1 MDAFYAKLH
10 SLYTKAFGEAVDGM
24 AQSIQRPLSHVFS
37 LRGTSLAS
45 PCTGRVC
52 YAFHEQEVAM
62 KSQPITRRG
71 AIALAGLALAGCTP
85 TDDPDAGD
93 RDNQGPTLT
102 PLDGKLTKDWDAA
115 YYVPAFET
123 TDEAREASEQ
133 VAVQVQ
139 AEGMVL
145 LHNRNKTLPIEPKTR
160 ISLVG
165 RSAIDTIFGGTGA
178 AGIDMDSCM
187 SLIDGIED
195 AGLKINTI
203 ATRWIKR
210 TYEDYP
216 RGAVGR
222 LDQPS
227 TVSSYIGEIPWDEYP
242 EDVRESLDDTICVV
256 VLGRT
261 SGEGDDLST
270 NLLYDLHSGESDTF
284 VANAET
290 ENYVQGQHQLELT
303 VEELSLLAGVKER
316 AKRMIVLLN
325 CATTM
330 QLGPLVERGGDYEAD
345 AIVQIGFPG
354 AVGAKAVGQMLTGEV
369 NPSGRTC
376 DTWAVDFRTNPT
388 MYNFGNHT
396 YTDIDS
402 FYTQLGSGAHFV
414 EYEEGI
420 YVGYRW
426 YETADTEGFLDYDKA
441 VVFPFG
447 YGLSYTEFDRVLDDV
462 SVDSGNVI
470 INVTVTNTGSRAGK
484 DVVEAYFTA
493 PWEPGMPEKSSVVLA
508 AFAKTEL
515 LEPNDSQELVL
526 SWPLR
531 QMASWNTTLGAFVLD
546 EGSYEISLRSDS
558 HTVIDSRKTHV
569 PQTVYGIDSSTGQNV
584 VPRFSDMDLYLAR
597 NCTLLSRE
605 NFTETFPTKRKG
617 NRVAADCGLTLAP
630 FDASTRVDLADEMPI
645 LRGDFNL
652 ELIDL
657 RGQSPTSPLWELLL
671 DQLSVED
678 MTTVVANN
686 VYGNPRLR
694 SVGKPET
701 VEPDGPAGFA
711 YMNATTGH
719 AAYPSGYIQSQT
731 WNTDL
736 MRTMGEA
743 VGEEALAAGYCG
755 WCAPA
760 INLHRSPFGGR
771 TFEYLSEDPTL
782 AGKMAC
788 GIVEGAASKGV
799 YCQCKHFCLNEQD
812 TNRCWHL
819 LTWAP
824 EQAVRELY
832 ARPWEIV
839 IKEAR
844 CELPLLDPA
853 TGERKTVL
861 WPAATAVMSSYNFVG
876 ATWAGGRES
885 LVTGLLRDEWGFAGY
900 VVSDWSFYDYMEKNQ
915 AIYAGTDVNFTT
927 EGATGEMA
935 DTQSATAVLSMR
947 RAMQH
952 YLFTV
957 ANSNAMNGLVPTV
970 LVEG

>member
-1 MDAFYAKLH
+1 
-10 SLYTKAFGEAVDGM
+10 
-24 AQSIQRPLSHVFS
+24 
-37 LRGTSLAS
+37 
-45 PCTGRVC
+45 
-52 YAFHEQEVAM
+52 M
-62 KSQPITRRG
+62 KSQHITRRG
-71 AIALAGLALAGCTP
+71 AIALAGLTLAGCTP
-85 TDDPDAGD
+85 SDDPDPDD
-93 RDNQGPTLT
+93 REEQIPTLT
-102 PLDGKLTKDWDAA
+102 KLSVSETADWDAVYYPAA
-115 YYVPAFET
+115 YST
-123 TDEAREASEQ
+123 TDAAREASEQ
-133 VAVQVQ
+133 IAVQVQ

-145 LHNRNKTLPIEPKTR
+145 LHNRRNTLPLDPGTR
-160 ISLVG
+160 ITLVG
-165 RSAIDTIFGGTGA
+165 RSAVDTIFGGTGA

-187 SLIDGIED
+187 SLADGIED
-195 AGLKINTI
+195 AGLRVNYTAYNWINRNY
-203 ATRWIKR
+203 A
-210 TYEDYP
+210 DYP
-216 RGAVGR
+216 RGAVGH

-227 TVSSYIGEIPWDEYP
+227 TVSSYIGEIPWDAYP
-242 EDVRESLDDTICVV
+242 DNVRDSIDDTICVV

-284 VANAET
+284 VPNDET
-290 ENYVQGQHQLELT
+290 ENYVQGQHQLELS

-330 QLGPLVERGGDYEAD
+330 ELGPLVERNGDYEAD

-354 AVGAKAVGQMLTGEV
+354 AVGCKAVGQLLTGEIC
-369 NPSGRTC
+369 PSGRTC
-376 DTWAVDFRTNPT
+376 DTWAADFTTNPT
-388 MYNFGNHT
+388 MYNFGSHK
-396 YTDIDS
+396 YTDIDG
-402 FYTQLGSGAHFV
+402 FYTQLGSGAYFV

-426 YETADTEGFLDYDKA
+426 YETAATEGFLNYDDA

-447 YGLSYTEFDRVLDDV
+447 FGLSYTEFERVLNKV
-462 SVDSGNVI
+462 TMESGTVTM
-470 INVTVTNTGSRAGK
+470 NVTVTNTGNCAGK

-508 AFAKTEL
+508 AFAKTDL
-515 LEPNDSQELVL
+515 LEPNGMQEVVL

-531 QMASWNTTLGAFVLD
+531 QMASWNTELGAFVLD
-546 EGSYEISLRSDS
+546 EGNYDISLRSDS
-558 HTVIDSRKTHV
+558 HTVIDSRSIHV
-569 PQTVYGIDSSTGQNV
+569 ARTVYGIDSATGQNV
-584 VPRFSDMDLYLAR
+584 VPRFTDMDTYLSY
-597 NCTLLSRE
+597 NCTQLSRE
-605 NFTETFPTKRKG
+605 NFAETFPTRKG

-630 FDASTRVDLADEMPI
+630 YDASTRVDYSDEMPI
-645 LRGDFNL
+645 LRGTVSL
-652 ELIDL
+652 QLIDM
-657 RGQSPTSPLWELLL
+657 RGQSPDSPLWELLL
-671 DQLSVED
+671 DQLSVKD

-686 VYGNPRLR
+686 VYGNQRLR

-719 AAYPSGYIQSQT
+719 AAYPSGYTQSQT
-731 WNTDL
+731 WNTEL
-736 MRTMGEA
+736 MRTMGVA

-782 AGKMAC
+782 AGKMAR

-819 LTWAP
+819 LTWAS

-839 IKEAR
+839 VKEAR

-853 TGERKTVL
+853 TGEQKTVP
-861 WPAATAVMSSYNFVG
+861 WPAATAIMSSYNFVG
-876 ATWAGGRES
+876 PVWAGGRES
-885 LVTGLLRDEWGFAGY
+885 LQTGLLRDEWGFTGY

-915 AIYAGTDVNFTT
+915 AIYAGTDVNFTS
-927 EGATGEMA
+927 ESVTGDMA
-935 DTQSATAVLSMR
+935 DTESATAVLAMR
-947 RAMQH
+947 NAMRH

-957 ANSNAMNGLVPTV
+957 ANSNAMNGIAPTV
-970 LVEG
+970 KIEE

>member
-1 MDAFYAKLH
+1 MKP
-10 SLYTKAFGEAVDGM
+10 
-24 AQSIQRPLSHVFS
+24 QS
-37 LRGTSLAS
+37 
-45 PCTGRVC
+45 
-52 YAFHEQEVAM
+52 
-62 KSQPITRRG
+62 ITRRG

-85 TDDPDAGD
+85 QDNTDQDGD
-93 RDNQGPTLT
+93 ENLIPTLT
-102 PLDGKLTKDWDAA
+102 RLTGAETKDWDTIYYPAA
-115 YYVPAFET
+115 YET
-123 TDEAREASEQ
+123 MDEAREASEQ

-145 LHNRNKTLPIEPKTR
+145 LYNRRSTLPLDPDTR
-160 ISLVG
+160 ITLVG
-165 RSAIDTIFGGTGA
+165 RSAVDTIFGGTGA

-187 SLIDGIED
+187 SLINGIKD
-195 AGLKINTI
+195 AGLRVDTTAYN
-203 ATRWIKR
+203 WIKR
-210 TYEDYP
+210 VYEDYP

-227 TVSSYIGEIPWDEYP
+227 TVSSYIGEIPWGDYP
-242 EDVRESLDDTICVV
+242 EDVQASIDDTICAV

-284 VANAET
+284 VANSET
-290 ENYVQGQHQLELT
+290 DNYVQGQHQLELT
-303 VEELSLLAGVKER
+303 VEEYGLLSAVKER

-330 QLGPLVERGGDYEAD
+330 ELGPLVERNGDYEAD

-354 AVGAKAVGQMLTGEV
+354 AVGCKAVGQLLTGEIC
-369 NPSGRTC
+369 PSGRTC
-376 DTWAVDFRTNPT
+376 DTWAADFKTNPT

-396 YTDIDS
+396 YTDIDG

-426 YETADTEGFLDYDKA
+426 YETADTEGFLDFDEN

-447 YGLSYTEFDRVLDDV
+447 YGLSYTEFERTLNDV
-462 SVDSGNVI
+462 TMESGTVTME
-470 INVTVTNTGSRAGK
+470 VTVTNTGKVAGK

-508 AFAKTEL
+508 AFAKTES
-515 LEPNDSQELVL
+515 LEPGASQDVTL

-531 QMASWNTTLGAFVLD
+531 QMASWSLELGAFVLD
-546 EGSYEISLRSDS
+546 EGSYVISLRSDS
-558 HTVIDSRKTHV
+558 HTVIDSRTINV
-569 PQTVYGIDSSTGQNV
+569 PRTVYGIDSATGQNV
-584 VPRFSDMDLYLAR
+584 ERRFSDMDIYLAR
-597 NCTLLSRE
+597 NCTQLSRE
-605 NFTETFPTKRKG
+605 NFAETFPTRKG
-617 NRVAADCGLTLAP
+617 NRVAADCGLELVAY
-630 FDASTRVDLADEMPI
+630 DASTQVNPADEMPV

-652 ELIDL
+652 ELIDM
-657 RGQSPTSPLWELLL
+657 RGKSPDDPLWELLL
-671 DQLSVED
+671 DQLSVKD
-678 MTTVVANN
+678 MTSVVANDI
-686 VYGNPRLR
+686 YGNPRLR

-711 YMNATTGH
+711 YMNAPTGH

-731 WNTDL
+731 WNTEL

-743 VGEEALAAGYCG
+743 VGEEALTAGYCG

-782 AGKMAC
+782 AGKMAR

-799 YCQCKHFCLNEQD
+799 YCQCKHFCLNDQD

-819 LTWAP
+819 LTWAS

-839 IKEAR
+839 VKEAR
-844 CELPLLDPA
+844 CELPLLDVN
-853 TGERKTVL
+853 TGERTTVA
-861 WPAATAVMSSYNFVG
+861 WPAATAIMSSYNFVG
-876 ATWAGGRES
+876 SVWAGGRES
-885 LVTGLLRDEWGFAGY
+885 LVTGLLRDEWGFTGY

-915 AIYAGTDVNFTT
+915 AIYAGTDVNFTS
-927 EGATGEMA
+927 EGSTGEMA
-935 DTQSATAVLSMR
+935 DTESATAVLAMR
-947 RAMQH
+947 KAMRH

-970 LVEG
+970 KVEE

>member
-1 MDAFYAKLH
+1 M
-10 SLYTKAFGEAVDGM
+10 EP
-24 AQSIQRPLSHVFS
+24 QS
-37 LRGTSLAS
+37 
-45 PCTGRVC
+45 
-52 YAFHEQEVAM
+52 
-62 KSQPITRRG
+62 ITRR
-71 AIALAGLALAGCTP
+71 AALTLAGLALAGCTP
-85 TDDPDAGD
+85 QDNTDPDSQED
-93 RDNQGPTLT
+93 RIPTFTKLT
-102 PLDGKLTKDWDAA
+102 GAETKDWDALYYPAA
-115 YYVPAFET
+115 YET
-123 TDEAREASEQ
+123 IDEAREASEQ

-145 LHNRNKTLPIEPKTR
+145 LHNRRNTLPLDPDSR
-160 ISLVG
+160 ITLVG
-165 RSAIDTIFGGTGA
+165 RSAVDTVFGGTGA

-187 SLIDGIED
+187 SLLNGIKD
-195 AGLKINTI
+195 AGLRVDTTAYN
-203 ATRWIKR
+203 WIKR
-210 TYEDYP
+210 VYGDYP
-216 RGAVGR
+216 RGAVGH

-227 TVSSYIGEIPWDEYP
+227 TVSSYIGEIPWGDYP
-242 EDVRESLDDTICVV
+242 EDVQNTIDGTTCVV

-284 VANAET
+284 LPNNET
-290 ENYVQGQHQLELT
+290 DNYVQGQHQLELT
-303 VEELSLLAGVKER
+303 VEEYGLLAAVKAR

-330 QLGPLVERGGDYEAD
+330 ELGPLVERNGDFEAD

-354 AVGAKAVGQMLTGEV
+354 AVGCKAVGQLLTGEV
-369 NPSGRTC
+369 CPSGRTC
-376 DTWAVDFRTNPT
+376 DTWAADFTTNPT
-388 MYNFGNHT
+388 MYNFGSHR
-396 YTDIDS
+396 YTDIDG
-402 FYTQLGSGAHFV
+402 FYNDLGSGAYFV

-426 YETADTEGFLDYDKA
+426 YETAATEGFIDYDEA

-447 YGLSYTEFDRVLDDV
+447 FGLSYTEFERVLNDV
-462 SVDSGNVI
+462 SVESGNVTM
-470 INVTVTNTGSRAGK
+470 NVTVTNTGRRAGK

-493 PWEPGMPEKSSVVLA
+493 PWELGMPEKSSVVLA
-508 AFAKTEL
+508 AFAKTDL
-515 LEPNDSQELVL
+515 LEPNGTQEIVL

-531 QMASWNTTLGAFVLD
+531 QMASWSTELGAFLLD

-558 HTVIDSRKTHV
+558 HTVIDSRKINV
-569 PQTVYGIDSSTGQNV
+569 PRTVYGIDSATGQNV
-584 VPRFSDMDLYLAR
+584 VSRFSDMDAYLAR
-597 NCTLLSRE
+597 NCTQLSRG
-605 NFTETFPTKRKG
+605 NFAETFPSRKG
-617 NRVAADCGLTLAP
+617 NRIAADCGLTLAP
-630 FDASTRVDLADEMPI
+630 YDASTRIDLADEMPI

-652 ELIDL
+652 ELIDM
-657 RGQSPTSPLWELLL
+657 RGKSPDDPLWELLL
-671 DQLSVED
+671 DQLSVKD
-678 MTTVVANN
+678 MTSVLANDI
-686 VYGNPRLR
+686 YGNPRLR

-711 YMNATTGH
+711 YMNAPTGH

-731 WNTDL
+731 WNTEL

-743 VGEEALAAGYCG
+743 VGEEALTAGYCG

-782 AGKMAC
+782 AGKMAR

-819 LTWAP
+819 LTWAS

-844 CELPLLDPA
+844 CELPLLDID
-853 TGERKTVL
+853 TGKQKTMA
-861 WPAATAVMSSYNFVG
+861 WPGATAVMSSYNFVG
-876 ATWAGGRES
+876 SVWAGGRES
-885 LVTGLLRDEWGFAGY
+885 LVTGLLRDEWGFSGY

-915 AIYAGTDVNFTT
+915 AIYAGTDVNFTS
-927 EGATGEMA
+927 EGSTGEMA
-935 DTQSATAVLSMR
+935 DTESATALLAMR
-947 RAMQH
+947 RAMRH

-970 LVEG
+970 RIDK